1 MSDEAIDGTTEL
13 FRPVGEKELTLI
25 RESGNR
31 AFPPRL
37 PEQPIFY
44 PVLNESY
51 AAQIAREWNAKKEAT
66 RVGYVTR
73 FRVKTKYLRQYQ
85 IQTVGG
91 ALHQEYWIPAK
102 DLAEF
107 NRNIV
112 GEIEVVATFR
122 EETEQVGSDERSGRD
137 QTSPRSTPE

>member
-1 MSDEAIDGTTEL
+1 MGNLIDNTTKL
-13 FRPVGEKELTLI
+13 FRPVGENELALI

-31 AFPPRL
+31 FFPPRL

-44 PVLNESY
+44 PVLNEVY
-51 AAQIAREWNAKKEAT
+51 AAQIAREWNAKREVN

-73 FRVKTKYLRQYQ
+73 FRVNTEYLRRYE

-91 ALHQEYWIPAK
+91 STYQEYWIPAE
-102 DLAEF
+102 DLDEF

-112 GEIEVVATFR
+112 GEIEVVATYR
-122 EETEQVGSDERSGRD
+122 GP
-137 QTSPRSTPE
+137 PR